1 MSGKGSEDRS
11 PEGVEGR
18 EALEEESV
26 GTLTPSPE
34 MEEALREVVE
44 KYGDG
49 DGDDEGGAK
58 GPPSRGAKAPNVKL
72 PSEENE
78 ELHAE
83 NEKLQE
89 SLTRLSADLENLR
102 RRALK
107 EREDAFRYG
116 HENLVKDL
124 LGSVDN
130 LERAVA
136 HGQSRE
142 DGGDFESMLQG
153 VELVQRELLAA
164 LSKHGVER
172 IEADGAPFDPTEHEA
187 MAQKEDDSVPAHTV
201 VEVYQAGYKLRDRL
215 LRPARV
221 VVSKAPD
228 SAGARSSE
236 DGGGDAEG

>member
-1 MSGKGSEDRS
+1 VSGHSSEDL
-11 PEGVEGR
+11 PTDEAEGR

-44 KYGDG
+44 KYGDS
-49 DGDDEGGAK
+49 EATSATK
-58 GPPSRGAKAPNVKL
+58 GPPERGAKVPNMKL
-72 PSEENE
+72 PSEENK
-78 ELHAE
+78 ELRVE
-83 NEKLQE
+83 NAQLQE
-89 SLTRLSADLENLR
+89 HLARLTADLENLR
-102 RRALK
+102 RRGLK
-107 EREDAFRYG
+107 DREDAFRYG

-130 LERAVA
+130 LERAIA
-136 HGQSRE
+136 HAQSRE
-142 DGGDFESMLQG
+142 DGGDFESFLQG
-153 VELVQRELLAA
+153 VELVQRELLGA

-172 IEADGAPFDPTEHEA
+172 IEAADEPFDPAEHEA

-221 VVSKAPD
+221 VVSKTSDAA
-228 SAGARSSE
+228 AGGGSE
-236 DGGGDAEG
+236 DGGGDIEA

>member
-1 MSGKGSEDRS
+1 MGD
-11 PEGVEGR
+11 VEGR

-44 KYGDG
+44 KYGDS
-49 DGDDEGGAK
+49 EASSGAK
-58 GPPSRGAKAPNVKL
+58 GPPARGAPVPNVKL
-72 PSEENE
+72 PSEENK
-78 ELHAE
+78 ELRAE
-83 NEKLQE
+83 NEQLVE
-89 SLTRLSADLENLR
+89 RLARLTADLENLR
-102 RRALK
+102 RRGLK

-136 HGQSRE
+136 HAQSCE

-153 VELVQRELLAA
+153 VELVQRELLGA

-172 IEADGAPFDPTEHEA
+172 IDADEKPFDPTEHEA

-221 VVSKAPD
+221 VVSKT
-228 SAGARSSE
+228 SE
-236 DGGGDAEG
+236 SVSKQGSDGGGGDSEA

>member
-1 MSGKGSEDRS
+1 VSGKSPEDRS
-11 PEGVEGR
+11 AGDVEGR
-18 EALEEESV
+18 EALEEESI

-44 KYGDG
+44 KYGDA
-49 DGDDEGGAK
+49 DPPSK
-58 GPPSRGAKAPNVKL
+58 GPPARGAPVPNVKL

-78 ELHAE
+78 ELRAE
-83 NEKLQE
+83 NEHLVE
-89 SLTRLSADLENLR
+89 RLTRLTADLENLR
-102 RRALK
+102 KRGLK

-136 HGQSRE
+136 HAQSRE

-153 VELVQRELLAA
+153 VELVQRELIGA

-172 IEADGAPFDPTEHEA
+172 IDAEGKAFDPTEHEA

-201 VEVYQAGYKLRDRL
+201 VEAYQAGYKLRDRL

-221 VVSKAPD
+221 VVSKA
-228 SAGARSSE
+228 SE
-236 DGGGDAEG
+236 SGEKQGSEGGGGDSEA